1 MIFGFNSD
9 VRQNDNGA
17 VFHVQSEVRRA
28 EALLETLVFTGGR
41 CLCKQTMPIRD
52 SATLSEADIQEMLK
66 AQHRR
71 VLTVLRERGI
81 EGLSETSRS
90 EDVPSGQ
97 ASSDEGPLPRFE
109 NYRYNGTRSGS

>member
-17 VFHVQSEVRRA
+17 VFHVQSEVRRT
-28 EALLETLVFTGGR
+28 EALLETLVFMGGR
-41 CLCKQTMPIRD
+41 CLCKQATPIREP
-52 SATLSEADIQEMLK
+52 ATLSELEVQAMLK

-71 VLTVLRERGI
+71 VLAVLRERGI
-81 EGLSETSRS
+81 EGLSEASPS
-90 EDVPSGQ
+90 EEAPPEE
-97 ASSDEGPLPRFE
+97 SSSEEGPLPRLE